1 MGRGG
6 KNRNPAFL
14 PSFRPK
20 AAIRMRKM
28 VVLIPTFNES
38 STVVQQLKKLDTFR
52 RGSKDEISV
61 LVIDDNSPDGTADLV
76 DNLHLPWVQ
85 VLRRPFKAG
94 LGAAYR
100 AGFTKVLANDS
111 YTHVIT
117 MDADGSHRVEDLP
130 ALIAAIK
137 PGRSVTLGTRWMPG
151 GSVVNWPK
159 GRQWLSKT
167 GTKYA
172 KFALR
177 MNLNDLTGGFRIY
190 SVDLLNALNLQDM
203 QATGY
208 CFQIEMAMAADLAGA
223 VATEV
228 PITFVE
234 RSNGVSKMTKAIV
247 LEALIQITRWGLSRR
262 FRSNA
267 DKLHYVK

>member
-1 MGRGG
+1 
-6 KNRNPAFL
+6 
-14 PSFRPK
+14 
-20 AAIRMRKM
+20 MRKM

-38 STVVQQLKKLDTFR
+38 STVVQQLKKLENFR
-52 RGSKDEISV
+52 SGSKDEISV

-76 DNLHLPWVQ
+76 DNLNLPWVQ

-130 ALIAAIK
+130 LLIAAIR
-137 PGRSVTLGTRWMPG
+137 PGKSITLGTRWMPG
-151 GSVVNWPK
+151 GSVLNWPRS
-159 GRQWLSKT
+159 RQWLSKT

-172 KFALR
+172 KVALKID
-177 MNLNDLTGGFRIY
+177 LNDLTGGYRIY
-190 SVDLLNALNLQDM
+190 STELLKALNLKDM

-223 VATEV
+223 VATQV

-234 RSNGVSKMTKAIV
+234 RINGVSKMTKSIV
-247 LEALIQITRWGLSRR
+247 IEALIQIARWGVIRR
-262 FRSNA
+262 LRPNA